1 MPSVGEKLR
10 SARLD
15 KGLDASQVA
24 SDTKIS
30 RRYIEAIENDD
41 RQSLPGGFFYK
52 NFVQQYAAYLGMN
65 LTELLSE
72 VERIVSADR
81 EPALPGQASDP
92 KVKQFRPPPMNVGGK
107 AAGHRISYSL
117 GLLVAVVLGCSGF
130 YAWWHN
136 SQVLANAVSQVS
148 GALDPKAGDPKPT
161 PVSPTPKQAKSEP
174 APQEAKSIVPVEPA
188 SPGAVPETEPNR
200 SAPVDADQLQIEVA
214 ATEQTWLSIAPDGKQ
229 VFSGVLQPAEVKTVA
244 ARETARIRVGNAGGL
259 EVRLNGKSVGKIGP
273 EGQVR
278 TVIIDRSGVQILE
291 PKPVVP
297 TTPADGPVLNDRA
310 PVAPALNQQ

>member
-1 MPSVGEKLR
+1 MSSVGEKLR

-52 NFVQQYAAYLGMN
+52 NFVQQYAAYLGMD

-72 VERIVSADR
+72 VERIVSNDR
-81 EPALPGQASDP
+81 EPALPGQIPETQA
-92 KVKQFRPPPMNVGGK
+92 KQFRPSPMNIGGK
-107 AAGHRISYSL
+107 ADGGHRITYSL
-117 GLLVAVVLGCSGF
+117 ALLVAVVLGCSGF

-136 SQVLANAVSQVS
+136 AQVLASAVSQVG
-148 GALDPKAGDPKPT
+148 GASDPKVGDPKPAQSS
-161 PVSPTPKQAKSEP
+161 PVPKPTKSEP
-174 APQEAKSIVPVEPA
+174 AQQEAKTIVPVEPA
-188 SPGAVPETEPNR
+188 SPGALPDAEVNR
-200 SAPVDADQLQIEVA
+200 PAPVDPDQFQIEVA
-214 ATEQTWLSIAPDGKQ
+214 ATQQTWLSIAPDGKQ

-259 EVRLNGKSVGKIGP
+259 EVRLNGKSLGKIGP

-278 TVIIDRSGVQILE
+278 TVIIDRSGFQILE
-291 PKPVVP
+291 PKPVAP
-297 TTPADGPVLNDRA
+297 SPSDGPVLNDRA
-310 PVAPALNQQ
+310 PVAPALNQ